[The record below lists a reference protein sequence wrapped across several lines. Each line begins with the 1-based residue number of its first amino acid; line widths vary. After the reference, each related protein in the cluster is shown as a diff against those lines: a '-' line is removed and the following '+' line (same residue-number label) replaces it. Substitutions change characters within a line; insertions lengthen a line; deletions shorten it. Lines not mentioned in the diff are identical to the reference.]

1 MPLAAVVGNEYFCV
15 HGGISPDIDT
25 INDVHKITRYID
37 DPGENGPFCDLLWS
51 DPAKNQRAFKVTYA
65 NNNTRGCSFKFGL
78 KPVAKFLE
86 RNCIK
91 SIIRGHEV
99 QEDGY

>member
-37 DPGENGPFCDLLWS
+37 DPGEYGPFCDLLWS
-51 DPAKNQRAFKVTYA
+51 DPAK
-65 NNNTRGCSFKFGL
+65 
-78 KPVAKFLE
+78 
-86 RNCIK
+86 I
-91 SIIRGHEV
+91 
-99 QEDGY
+99 

>member
-25 INDVHKITRYID
+25 INDVHKITRYLD
-37 DPGENGPFCDLLWS
+37 DPGECGPFCDLLWS
-51 DPAKNQRAFKVTYA
+51 DPAKNQRAFKVTYSS
-65 NNNTRGCSFKFGL
+65 NNTRGCSFKFGL

-86 RNCIK
+86 KNCIK